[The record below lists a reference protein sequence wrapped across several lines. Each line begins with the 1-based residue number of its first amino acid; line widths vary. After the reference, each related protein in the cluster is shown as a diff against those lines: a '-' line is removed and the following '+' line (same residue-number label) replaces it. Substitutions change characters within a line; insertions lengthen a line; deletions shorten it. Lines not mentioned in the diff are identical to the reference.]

1 MYMQQGQKQ
10 NLKSDKAYYI
20 TMTVVGWLDVF
31 TRKNHR
37 DVLIESLK
45 YCQKEKGL
53 IIYAYVIMSNHIHM
67 IVQTSEPHQIKDT
80 IRDFKKFTSKK
91 ILFQIQNEPESRR
104 EWMLK
109 IFEDEAEQSKKH
121 KTYKFWQVG
130 NHAIEVFT
138 EKFIWDK
145 INYIHENPV
154 RAGLVKQQWDWV
166 YSSASNYQ
174 DEESVL
180 EEVLKIPQRLITY
193 N

>member
-67 IVQTSEPHQIKDT
+67 IVQTNEPHQIKDT

-154 RAGLVKQQWDWV
+154 RAGLVKQQWDWI
-166 YSSASNYQ
+166 YSSASNYP

-180 EEVLKIPQRLITY
+180 EVLKIPQRLITY

>member
-37 DVLIESLK
+37 DILIESLK

-67 IVQTSEPHQIKDT
+67 IVQTNEPHQIKDT

-154 RAGLVKQQWDWV
+154 RAGLVKQQWDWI

-180 EEVLKIPQRLITY
+180 EVLKIPQRLITY

>member
-1 MYMQQGQKQ
+1 MQQGQKQ
-10 NLKSDKAYYI
+10 NIKSDKAYYI

>member
-109 IFEDEAEQSKKH
+109 IFEDEAEHSKKH

-138 EKFIWDK
+138 EKFIWGK

-180 EEVLKIPQRLITY
+180 EVLKIPQRLITY

>member
-67 IVQTSEPHQIKDT
+67 IVQTNEPHQIKDT

-154 RAGLVKQQWDWV
+154 RAGLVKQQWDWI

-180 EEVLKIPQRLITY
+180 EVLKIPQRLITY

>member
-1 MYMQQGQKQ
+1 MQQGQKQ

-20 TMTVVGWLDVF
+20 NITVIGWLDVL
-31 TRKNHR
+31 
-37 DVLIESLK
+37 D
-45 YCQKEKGL
+45 Q
-53 IIYAYVIMSNHIHM
+53 
-67 IVQTSEPHQIKDT
+67 
-80 IRDFKKFTSKK
+80 KFTSKK

-145 INYIHENPV
+145 INYIHENLV
-154 RAGLVKQQWDWV
+154 RAGLVKEQWDWI

-180 EEVLKIPQRLITY
+180 EVLKIPQRLITY

>member
-1 MYMQQGQKQ
+1 MQQGQKQ

-174 DEESVL
+174 DKESVL